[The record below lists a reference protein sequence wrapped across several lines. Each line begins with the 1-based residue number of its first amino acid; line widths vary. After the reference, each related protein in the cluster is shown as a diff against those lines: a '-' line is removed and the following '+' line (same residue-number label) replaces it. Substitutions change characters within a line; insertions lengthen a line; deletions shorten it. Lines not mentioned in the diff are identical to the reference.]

1 MFRRALLTVLALSMI
16 TCISCEPKG
25 TYQSEYTEDI
35 HTEHQ
40 TEQTDTIDDTEYS
53 TGIDIEIDTNTGTPS
68 EDIQTE
74 ADISDEVQESEDNT
88 NGETAG
94 ETPSED
100 IPDVTEPTEDTENVT
115 DVITTRPDE
124 TSPGTTQK
132 PSDTTSAKEETKAP
146 ETKPK
151 DTTAKP
157 TETTKPEETT
167 APHTHTY
174 GTWKIT
180 KAPTCTAS
188 GTEQRTCVCGDKQ
201 TRTVTAKGHTEQA
214 VKGKASTCTAEGLT
228 DGKKCTVCGVFTVKQ
243 NTIAKK
249 AHSYKTTKEPNTD
262 PYSPDFAKD
271 GEKKCTACG
280 DTQAVKMSLPAV
292 DSKEYARLLS
302 KRMLYYI
309 NEYRVSEGAPKA
321 QMLPNM
327 TEYAEY
333 RAVQLSTNF
342 AHDAI
347 DERRAAT
354 ELQYGKYTVHR
365 SELYT
370 AEEIEILRQLGYY
383 TITDDSISFYSAS
396 CGEAIMKGG
405 FSQTSGKYDVR
416 YIDTQAKGCAESYY
430 NSKGHWS
437 YIGRAENIYISIGVY
452 IVGNMKYNCV
462 CTSTTNIYG

>member
-1 MFRRALLTVLALSMI
+1 MFRRTLLTVLALSMI
-16 TCISCEPKG
+16 TCISCEPKS

-40 TEQTDTIDDTEYS
+40 TEQTDTIDDTEYN

-74 ADISDEVQESEDNT
+74 ADVDISDEVQESEDNT

-115 DVITTRPDE
+115 DVITTHPDE

-132 PSDTTSAKEETKAP
+132 PSGTTSAKEETKAP

-188 GTEQRTCVCGDKQ
+188 GTEQRTCACGDKQ

-342 AHDAI
+342 AHDGN
-347 DERRAAT
+347 DEGAAAT
-354 ELQYGKYTVHR
+354 ALKYGEYYEFEESYLDLETMEIIYTGK
-365 SELYT
+365 
-370 AEEIEILRQLGYY
+370 ILTGYV
-383 TITDDSISFYSAS
+383 AK

-430 NSKGHWS
+430 NSKGHWGVNDGG
-437 YIGRAENIYISIGVY
+437 IGYPSNIYISIGVY

-462 CTSTTNIYG
+462 CTSTTDIYG

>member
-25 TYQSEYTEDI
+25 TYQSEHIKDI

-40 TEQTDTIDDTEYS
+40 TEQTDTADDTEYS
-53 TGIDIEIDTNTGTPS
+53 TGIDIEIDTNTDTPS

-74 ADISDEVQESEDNT
+74 ADVDISDEVQESEDNT

-94 ETPSED
+94 EAPSED
-100 IPDVTEPTEDTENVT
+100 IPDVTEPAEDTENVT
-115 DVITTRPDE
+115 DVITT
-124 TSPGTTQK
+124 QK
-132 PSDTTSAKEETKAP
+132 PDDTTTAKEETKAP

-157 TETTKPEETT
+157 TETTTPEETT

-174 GTWKIT
+174 GTWKIA

-188 GTEQRTCVCGDKQ
+188 GTEERACACGDKQ
-201 TRTVTAKGHTEQA
+201 TRTVTAKGHTEQT

-342 AHDAI
+342 AHDGN
-347 DERRAAT
+347 DEGAAAT
-354 ELQYGKYTVHR
+354 ALKYGEYYEFEESYLDLETMEIIYTGK
-365 SELYT
+365 
-370 AEEIEILRQLGYY
+370 ILTGYV
-383 TITDDSISFYSAS
+383 AK
-396 CGEAIMKGG
+396 CGEAITYCKIGTLSTINNMAQK
-405 FSQTSGKYDVR
+405 FANACY
-416 YIDTQAKGCAESYY
+416 E
-430 NSKGHWS
+430 SKGHWN
-437 YIGRAENIYISIGVY
+437 YVGRATNIYIS
-452 IVGNMKYNCV
+452 VGCYYYKGTFYADI
-462 CTSTTNIYG
+462 CTSDTDIYG

>member
-16 TCISCEPKG
+16 TCISCEPKS

-40 TEQTDTIDDTEYS
+40 TEQTDTIDDTEYN

-74 ADISDEVQESEDNT
+74 ADISDEVQESEDNK

-174 GTWKIT
+174 STWKIA

-188 GTEQRTCVCGDKQ
+188 GTEQRTCACGDKQ

-249 AHSYKTTKEPNTD
+249 AHNYKTTKEPNTD

-271 GEKKCTACG
+271 GEKKCIACG

-342 AHDAI
+342 AHDGN
-347 DERRAAT
+347 DEGAAAT
-354 ELQYGKYTVHR
+354 ALKYGEYYEFEESYLDLETMEIIYTGK
-365 SELYT
+365 
-370 AEEIEILRQLGYY
+370 ILTGYV
-383 TITDDSISFYSAS
+383 AK

-462 CTSTTNIYG
+462 CTSTTDIYG